1 MTALPPTTDPA
12 LKPLRHPAKEVWT
25 QAWPTIITMTSY
37 TVMSFV
43 DKLMVGQVG
52 PLELAAQGNGSIW
65 AWTPTAF
72 AMGALVVVN
81 TWVSQHMGAG
91 NQKDVAR
98 YPWGS
103 FYISLGMWLLVLL
116 PWALLLPWFFGT
128 VVHSGQEIE
137 QMDRLMEMETGYG
150 QIILLGGILQLS
162 SRGLHQFFFGIMRPK
177 VVTVAVIIGNL
188 VNVVLNYV
196 LIFGEEGLPLLELPG
211 VPGVTPMG
219 VYGAAVATVCG
230 IFIELLIPLFVFLGP
245 WCNQRFQTR
254 TSWRFDRKTIG
265 DLVRLG
271 WPGALVSGNEIIC
284 WSVFMTMLVGLFG
297 PDSLTAGWIVLG
309 YMHLGFMPAVA
320 ISFAINTVVGNAIGA
335 GKPELAVVRTRWGVG
350 IGVVYMTLCGLAFI
364 LFREPMVAIFIGAD
378 VSPEQSQ
385 AILDVGMQLMIV
397 AALFQT
403 TDAFGIGYSGALRGA
418 GDVIWPGIFI
428 GLCGWLFIIGGG
440 YALALGLPELGAL
453 GPWIGAAVYII
464 VLGIG
469 LSWRFESGKWRSIQ
483 LIKPSPDPE

>member
-1 MTALPPTTDPA
+1 M
-12 LKPLRHPAKEVWT
+12 EVWI

-43 DKLMVGQVG
+43 DKMMVGQVG
-52 PLELAAQGNGSIW
+52 PLELAAQGNGGIW

-81 TWVSQHMGAG
+81 TWVSQHMGASNPG
-91 NQKDVAR
+91 KVAR
-98 YPWGS
+98 YPWNS
-103 FYISLGMWLLVLL
+103 FYLSVAMWLLVLL
-116 PWALLLPWFFGT
+116 PWALLLPWFFET
-128 VVHSGQEIE
+128 IVHTGQDVEE
-137 QMDRLMEMETGYG
+137 LDRLIEMETGYG
-150 QIILLGGILQLS
+150 QIILLGGILQLG

-177 VVTVAVIIGNL
+177 IVTAAVIVGNI
-188 VNVVLNYV
+188 VNVLLNYI
-196 LIFGEEGLPLLELPG
+196 LIFGEEGLVALDLPG
-211 VPGVTPMG
+211 VPGVAPMG

-230 IFIELLIPLFVFLGP
+230 IFVEFMIPLIVFLGP
-245 WCNQRFQTR
+245 WCNRQFQTR
-254 TSWRFDRKTIG
+254 TAWRFDRKTIG

-284 WSVFMTMLVGLFG
+284 WSIFMTMLVGLFG

-335 GKPELAVVRTRWGVG
+335 GQPELAVERTRWGVG

-364 LFREPMVAIFIGAD
+364 IFREPMVAIFIGSD
-378 VSPEQSQ
+378 VSPEQTQS
-385 AILDVGMQLMIV
+385 ILDVGMKLMIV

-403 TDAFGIGYSGALRGA
+403 TDAFGIGYSGGLRGA
-418 GDVIWPGIFI
+418 GDVVWPGIFI
-428 GLCGWLFIIGGG
+428 GVTGWLFIIGLG
-440 YALALGLPELGAL
+440 YALAIGMPELGAL

-469 LSWRFESGKWRSIQ
+469 LSWRFESGKWRNIQ
-483 LIKPSPDPE
+483 LIKPEMKSE